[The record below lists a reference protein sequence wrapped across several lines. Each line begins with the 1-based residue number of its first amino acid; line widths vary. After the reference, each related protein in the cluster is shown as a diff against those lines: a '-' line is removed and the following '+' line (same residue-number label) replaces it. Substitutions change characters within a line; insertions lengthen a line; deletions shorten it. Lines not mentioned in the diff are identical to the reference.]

1 MRKTMA
7 FLSAW
12 LLAGCIGTPP
22 RQSTVAHY
30 DLGNLAGGWAYP
42 GFPIANVEV
51 RASSWLDA
59 PTQIY
64 RLVYSEPLRRR
75 SYAESRW
82 AAPPAELLERFLQ
95 RRIVYGQP
103 DFSGPGCRLKLTLDE
118 IEQRF
123 DSPQDSH
130 VVLEVRASLLP
141 RSGEALLSR
150 RVFLIEKAA
159 PTQDAPG
166 GVVATRAAAQA
177 LASELAQWLG
187 ELGRERPQVVS
198 VCKEKS

>member
-1 MRKTMA
+1 M
-7 FLSAW
+7 LSVL

-22 RQSTVAHY
+22 PQSTVAHY
-30 DLGNLAGGWAYP
+30 DLGNLAGAWAYP
-42 GFPIANVEV
+42 GFPIAHVEV

-103 DFSGPGCRLKLTLDE
+103 DFNGPGCRLKLILDE

-123 DSPQDSH
+123 ESPQASH

-141 RSGEALLSR
+141 RAGEVILSKR
-150 RVFLIEKAA
+150 AFLIEKAA
-159 PTQDAPG
+159 PTLDAPG
-166 GVVATRAAAQA
+166 GVVATREAAQA

-187 ELGRERPQVVS
+187 ELSRERPQAVAG
-198 VCKEKS
+198 CKSAETTILRR